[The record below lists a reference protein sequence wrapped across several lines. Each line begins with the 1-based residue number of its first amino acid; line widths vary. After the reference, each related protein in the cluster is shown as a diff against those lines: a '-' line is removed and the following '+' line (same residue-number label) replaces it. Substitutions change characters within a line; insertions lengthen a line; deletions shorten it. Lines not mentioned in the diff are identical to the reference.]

1 MTKLKMIAAIT
12 ASTLALGSAAVATTA
27 SAQSWNHGNYDHGYA
42 RNQDRGYDRN
52 QERGYDRNQ
61 ERGYDWNQE
70 RGNDHR
76 GDSRLTT
83 SYVDGLD
90 WKIQSAAQYG
100 KISWRDARDLRGQ
113 LQQMKPIA
121 WRVQTG
127 QARPWEVNRL
137 EQFVNRVDALTSGYA
152 QNNRRWR

>member
-1 MTKLKMIAAIT
+1 MTKLKTIAAIA

-27 SAQSWNHGNYDHGYA
+27 SAQPWNHGAYNNYN
-42 RNQDRGYDRN
+42 RNV
-52 QERGYDRNQ
+52 
-61 ERGYDWNQE
+61 
-70 RGNDHR
+70 
-76 GDSRLTT
+76 DSRLTT

-90 WKIQSAAQYG
+90 WKIQNAAQHG
-100 KISWRDARDLRGQ
+100 QISWRDARDLRGQ
-113 LQQMKPIA
+113 LQAMKPIA

-127 QARPWEVNRL
+127 AARPYEVNRL

>member
-1 MTKLKMIAAIT
+1 MTKLKTIAAIA

-27 SAQSWNHGNYDHGYA
+27 SAQPWNHGNYDRSYD
-42 RNQDRGYDRN
+42 NRGYDN
-52 QERGYDRNQ
+52 NRGYNN
-61 ERGYDWNQE
+61 RGYN
-70 RGNDHR
+70 

-90 WKIQSAAQYG
+90 WKIQNAAQHG
-100 KISWRDARDLRGQ
+100 QISWRDARDLRGQ
-113 LQQMKPIA
+113 LQSMKPIA

-127 QARPWEVNRL
+127 EARPWEVNRL
-137 EQFVNRVDALTSGYA
+137 QQFVNRVDALTSGYA